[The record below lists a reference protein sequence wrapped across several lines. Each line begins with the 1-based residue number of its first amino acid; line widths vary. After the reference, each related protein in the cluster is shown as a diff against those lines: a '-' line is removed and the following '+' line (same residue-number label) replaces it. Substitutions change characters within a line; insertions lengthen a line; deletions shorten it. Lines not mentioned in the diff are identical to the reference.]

1 MNTIV
6 PAAARDEASGAMSS
20 GWPPTHPPPWNM
32 TTTGKV
38 PAIVGA
44 KTSILNLD
52 VNGTSS
58 VISTDPS
65 GLRVVDPVANVVVVV
80 VEVEVVVVG
89 GTVVVTVV
97 GTEVVVLVTV
107 VVV

>member
-1 MNTIV
+1 V
-6 PAAARDEASGAMSS
+6 PG
-20 GWPPTHPPPWNM
+20 
-32 TTTGKV
+32 V
-38 PAIVGA
+38 VGA

-65 GLRVVDPVANVVVVV
+65 GPTIVDPVANVGVVV
-80 VEVEVVVVG
+80 VEVDVVVVG
-89 GTVVVTVV
+89 ATVLVVVV
-97 GTEVVVLVTV
+97 GTEVVALVMV